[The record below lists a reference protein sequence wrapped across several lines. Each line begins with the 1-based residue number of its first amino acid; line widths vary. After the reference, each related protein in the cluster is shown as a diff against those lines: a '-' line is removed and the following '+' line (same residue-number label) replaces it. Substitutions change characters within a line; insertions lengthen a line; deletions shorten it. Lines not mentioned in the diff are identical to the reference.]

1 MPQYFGS
8 TYEFERVRYN
18 LGIFK
23 ATAGANDITDMF
35 ADFGY
40 SLDSTDVEIDKFLF
54 PKEIYMMFNSS
65 QIKFPAIGGTVD
77 LTYIVEEKSTDQ
89 IELQGGYGAN
99 RIIGTFRLS
108 FNNFSK

>member
-18 LGIFK
+18 QGIFK
-23 ATAGANDITDMF
+23 ATAGADDITDMF

-54 PKEIYMMFNSS
+54 PKEIYMMLLISPVPLYPFATNISVPTKKLIRS
-65 QIKFPAIGGTVD
+65 MSCDITSLK
-77 LTYIVEEKSTDQ
+77 Y
-89 IELQGGYGAN
+89 
-99 RIIGTFRLS
+99 
-108 FNNFSK
+108 FS